1 MPEDVWKAISLYVR
15 TTNLEDN
22 ENAEDIATDIM
33 NLEIS
38 IKKKRKTVVVSA
50 TIV

>member
-1 MPEDVWKAISLYVR
+1 MPEDVWKAIPLYVR

-22 ENAEDIATDIM
+22 ENAEDIAIDIL

-38 IKKKRKTVVVSA
+38 IKKKGKTVVVSA